1 MTATAPRRGTKRT
14 PAFTKATLFGM
25 AKEIGLSPDDAK
37 EMAYSL
43 IGKDSL
49 KKFTQKEIN
58 EVCYE
63 LMARKDAQKRRPDRA
78 SDQQLF
84 RIKELE
90 HLLGW
95 DNNPLRLA
103 SFVEKYYH
111 CASVMWLKPTQAAK
125 LIESLKSM
133 LVKEQAKEAGQ
144 HE

>member
-1 MTATAPRRGTKRT
+1 MTAAKQRRSTKRT
-14 PAFTKATLFGM
+14 PAFTKGTLFGL
-25 AKEIGLSPDDAK
+25 AKEIGLMPDDAK

-49 KKFTQKEIN
+49 TKFTQREIN

-78 SDQQLF
+78 TEQQLF
-84 RIKELE
+84 KIRELE

-95 DNNPLRLA
+95 DSNPLRLA
-103 SFVEKYYH
+103 SFIEKYYH
-111 CASVMWLKPTQAAK
+111 SASVMWLSPAQAGK

-133 LVKEQAKEAGQ
+133 LNKEQTKDVGQ
-144 HE
+144 NG

>member
-25 AKEIGLSPDDAK
+25 AKEIGLAPDDAK

-63 LMARKDAQKRRPDRA
+63 LMARKDAQKHRPDRA

-103 SFVEKYYH
+103 RFVEKYYH
-111 CASVMWLKPTQAAK
+111 CASVMWLKPAQAAK

-133 LVKEQAKEAGQ
+133 LVKEQAKEA
-144 HE
+144 EL